1 MGLNAAGGM
10 ELAPNVLSGTI
21 TGTAGSTASNTSFQ
35 QMLGEFNATI
45 SGTWAGATIQLQKS
59 FDGGATWVPAT
70 IDGAGNPAAYT
81 ANASV
86 VVQEPES
93 GVYYRW
99 QPTVALSSG
108 TVAWRISGGARVT

>member
-1 MGLNAAGGM
+1 MGLNIAGGM
-10 ELAPNVLSGTI
+10 ELAPSTLSGTI
-21 TGTAGSTASNTSFQ
+21 TGTASSTASNTSFI
-35 QMLGEFNATI
+35 MIMGTFNATI
-45 SGTWAGATIQLQKS
+45 SGTWAGATMQLQKS
-59 FDGGATWVPAT
+59 FDGGANFVPAT
-70 IDGAGNPAAYT
+70 TDGYGAAANYT

-86 VVQEPES
+86 VVQEPEP